1 MRIYNGLVLMRPNA
15 TGSDA
20 DKAEAIAAT
29 QAWYKAQ
36 FNASETVEDE
46 WLMAVVARFVPKIA
60 DTAFNRNWY
69 GRDWVAL
76 PNRYFVQ
83 LAGPVV

>member
-15 TGSDA
+15 SDTEA
-20 DKAEAIAAT
+20 DKAEAISAT
-29 QAWYKAQ
+29 QDWYRKQ
-36 FNASETVEDE
+36 FTEPVADE
-46 WLMAVVARFVPKIA
+46 WLKPAEVRFIPKIA

-69 GRDWVAL
+69 GKEWVAM

-83 LAGPVV
+83 LAGPHG